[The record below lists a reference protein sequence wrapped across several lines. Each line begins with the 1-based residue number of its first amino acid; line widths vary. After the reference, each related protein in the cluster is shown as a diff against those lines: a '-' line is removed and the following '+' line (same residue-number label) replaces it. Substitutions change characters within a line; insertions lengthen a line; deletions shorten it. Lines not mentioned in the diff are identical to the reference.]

1 MHQET
6 GWRLG
11 RLPAL
16 EGLRGLAIL
25 LVMIGHSPL
34 PGVTAAG
41 PVGVTVFF
49 TLSGFLIT
57 ALLLEEREVTGRVS
71 LSKFYARRGLRLL
84 PALLVFLVAMTAFA
98 VASDLSVAPSPGDLL
113 GTLFYVGNL
122 TTGMQGHDTVITHTW
137 SLAVEEQFY
146 IVWPLVLIAVL
157 HRTGRRH
164 ALMWVA
170 GAGTVFAIVERVVL
184 WDGGRG
190 VWRVYFGTD
199 TRMDGLL
206 VGCLA
211 AAWMVGRPAGRNR
224 PMVATLAVVAAAAL
238 AFTTGV
244 VEMLVVPTVVPWLTA
259 AAILAV
265 VQQPYD
271 GWVARPS
278 LRLLGRRSYALY
290 LWHFPLWGV
299 ATALAWPAVVP
310 AFVVVVL
317 LTAAIVHLSWR
328 CVELP
333 FLRRKPAH
341 AVADAEGSRPV
352 VEAGASVG

>member
-1 MHQET
+1 MSQEE
-6 GWRLG
+6 WRLG
-11 RLPAL
+11 RVPAL
-16 EGLRGLAIL
+16 DGLRGLAIL
-25 LVMIGHSPL
+25 LVMLGHSPL

-57 ALLLEEREVTGRVS
+57 TLLLEECASTGRVA
-71 LSKFYARRGLRLL
+71 LSRFYARRALRLL
-84 PALLVFLVAMTAFA
+84 PALLVFLVTMTVFA
-98 VASDLSVAPSPGDLL
+98 LTSNLPLAPSARDLV
-113 GTLFYVGNL
+113 GTLFYVGNF

-146 IVWPLVLIAVL
+146 IVWPLVLIAML
-157 HRTGRRH
+157 RWGGRRP
-164 ALMWVA
+164 LMWLAMA
-170 GAGTVFAIVERVVL
+170 GSMFAVVERLLL

-206 VGCLA
+206 IGCLA
-211 AAWMVGRPAGRNR
+211 AAWMVGGAGRHNR
-224 PMVATLAVVAAAAL
+224 QLLATLALVAAAAL
-238 AFTTGV
+238 MFTTGV
-244 VEMLVVPTVVPWLTA
+244 GEMLVVPTIVPWLTA
-259 AAILAV
+259 VAILTL
-265 VQQPYD
+265 VQRAD
-271 GWVARPS
+271 EGWIAHPA

-299 ATALAWPAVVP
+299 ATARGWPWVIPTFLVVT
-310 AFVVVVL
+310 L

-333 FLRRKPAH
+333 FLRRKLAYSPPSNQPI
-341 AVADAEGSRPV
+341 AVS
-352 VEAGASVG
+352 AGVG

>member
-1 MHQET
+1 MHQEK

-16 EGLRGLAIL
+16 DGLRGLAIL

-34 PGVTAAG
+34 PGLTAAG
-41 PVGVTVFF
+41 AVGVTVFF

-57 ALLLEEREVTGRVS
+57 ALLLEEREDTGRVS
-71 LSKFYARRGLRLL
+71 LSKFYARRALRLL

-98 VASDLSVAPSPGDLL
+98 LASDLSVSPSPGDLL

-122 TTGMQGHDTVITHTW
+122 TTGMRGHDTVITHTW

-146 IVWPLVLIAVL
+146 IVWPLALIAVL
-157 HRTGRRH
+157 RWRGRR

-170 GAGTVFAIVERVVL
+170 AVGSGIAVVERMLL

-224 PMVATLAVVAAAAL
+224 TLVATLALGGAVAL
-238 AFTTGV
+238 AFTTGAG
-244 VEMLVVPTVVPWLTA
+244 EMLVVPSIVPWLTA
-259 AAILAV
+259 AAIVAL
-265 VQQPYD
+265 VQEPHD
-271 GWVARPS
+271 GWVTRPM
-278 LRLLGRRSYALY
+278 LGLLGRRSYALY
-290 LWHFPLWGV
+290 LWHFPIWGV
-299 ATALAWPAVVP
+299 ATAMAWPATLP
-310 AFVVVVL
+310 AFMVAVL
-317 LTAAIVHLSWR
+317 LVAAIVHLSWR

-333 FLRRKPAH
+333 FLRLKPKGCASQSAH
-341 AVADAEGSRPV
+341 ILRV
-352 VEAGASVG
+352 VESGAVTG